1 MAQLL
6 DLVNRCAVLRR
17 VCRRLLIPSRGPL
30 KRLVWCQFRI
40 SSAQLRMVFAV
51 CRTREWPRSRIGQRS
66 VQECP
71 GHSGGHRPDKG
82 RRALVE
88 RPRPPEDTDKFQ
100 QDLLKRVALDYPIS
114 FSTPIELS
122 SLFGA
127 SIHATFRR
135 WLEGLDAAA
144 CGLVLDANLT
154 QGRRKRY
161 EQVLTTQWKQQFGP
175 YRFPRMMST
184 TSYPFASQEL
194 SKGTF
199 HIDDRD
205 GTPIKLRYETFR
217 TPYRQFALLW
227 LPKQQS
233 FLARHR
239 KQPVI
244 LLA

>member
-88 RPRPPEDTDKFQ
+88 RPRPPEDADKFQ

-175 YRFPRMMST
+175 YRFPRMMSPPHTRSPPRNSPKAHSTST
-184 TSYPFASQEL
+184 TAMARPSSSDTKPSGHRTASSLCCGCRNNRVSWHGIEN
-194 SKGTF
+194 
-199 HIDDRD
+199 D
-205 GTPIKLRYETFR
+205 P
-217 TPYRQFALLW
+217 
-227 LPKQQS
+227 
-233 FLARHR
+233 
-239 KQPVI
+239 
-244 LLA
+244 